1 MPRRL
6 PRLVALSTTGLL
18 FVGGVAAAAT
28 ATNVLSPS
36 LGANR
41 DAPPLVTTTTTL
53 GAFDTSPTAEA
64 DDGDAL
70 TPEEICAAAK
80 NHGEMVS
87 GVAHDKS
94 TVGAEHGAA
103 VSEMA
108 KSDCGKKDDE
118 AVELEIEA
126 TDDDDDDEDL
136 TLEEFCASVKN
147 HGQAVSKVAK
157 DKSNVGAAHGAAVS
171 EMAKSDCGKKHD
183 DDTAPAQGS

>member
-18 FVGGVAAAAT
+18 FVGGVAAAA
-28 ATNVLSPS
+28 ASTNVLSPS

-41 DAPPLVTTTTTL
+41 DAPPLVTTTTVP
-53 GAFDTSPTAEA
+53 TSDASTAA
-64 DDGDAL
+64 VTDDGDAL

-87 GVAHDKS
+87 GVAHDKTNVGAEHGAAVSEMAKSDCGKKDDEVVEPDAEATDEVDDEDQTLEEFCASVKNHGKAVSKVAKDKS

-108 KSDCGKKDDE
+108 KSDCGKKD
-118 AVELEIEA
+118 
-126 TDDDDDDEDL
+126 
-136 TLEEFCASVKN
+136 ASET
-147 HGQAVSKVAK
+147 S
-157 DKSNVGAAHGAAVS
+157 
-171 EMAKSDCGKKHD
+171 
-183 DDTAPAQGS
+183 APQGS